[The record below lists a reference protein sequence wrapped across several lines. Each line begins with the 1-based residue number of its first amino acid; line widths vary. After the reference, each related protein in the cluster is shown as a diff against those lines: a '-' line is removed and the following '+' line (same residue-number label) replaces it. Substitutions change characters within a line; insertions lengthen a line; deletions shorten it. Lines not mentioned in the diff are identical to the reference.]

1 MAVAKTPTFDQL
13 REEIAEDIKT
23 FVKVLSRYARDEKN
37 RQREIMNDAAR
48 LYRDVLEIHRARKD
62 LSETEINQMTF
73 LVSKTLAG
81 LKKIEN
87 Q

>member
-23 FVKVLSRYARDEKN
+23 FVKVLSRYARGDKS
-37 RQREIMNDAAR
+37 RQREIINDAAR
-48 LYRDVLEIHRARKD
+48 LYREVLNIHRMQRD
-62 LSETEINQMTF
+62 LSEMEISQMTF

>member
-1 MAVAKTPTFDQL
+1 MAVTKTPTFDQL
-13 REEIAEDIKT
+13 RGEIAEDIET
-23 FVKVLSRYARDEKN
+23 FAKVLSRYARGDKN
-37 RQREIMNDAAR
+37 RQRKIIDDAAR
-48 LYRDVLEIHRARKD
+48 LYREVLNIHRMQRD
-62 LSETEINQMTF
+62 LSEMEISQMTF